1 MKILVD
7 YITYLFVRI
16 FFCVIQSLS
25 LKQGHAVAR
34 GLAWLFTDIFPA
46 RRKLLRENL
55 ELAYPGLNR
64 AEQRE
69 IILKMWE
76 HLVLMAV
83 EISLAGRKVRDLN
96 WPDHIKLTGAS
107 SLLSLMHQGRPVIIV
122 TGHFGNFEMGGFS
135 LGVLTYPSH
144 SVARTLDNPFL
155 NKFIKNFRE
164 STGQFLIAKNGGSD
178 DIMDVLSHNGLM
190 AFLADQSAGPKGC
203 MVDFFGKKASTF
215 KAIALLSVQ
224 YEAPIVVCYSLRHV
238 NAAGE
243 FEPMQ
248 FDMHIAGVLD
258 PKELPPGISNVKDIT
273 QWYTK
278 KLEDGIRNQP
288 EQYWWL
294 HRRWKEYE
302 PRKKKKLKKEK
313 NNKKQ
318 KRKNA
323 RQKKR
328 NV

>member
-1 MKILVD
+1 MKRIID

-25 LKQGHAVAR
+25 LKQSHSLAR
-34 GLAWLFTDIFPA
+34 TLARLFTDIIPA
-46 RRKLLRENL
+46 RRSLLRENL
-55 ELAYPGLNR
+55 EIAFPGMTP
-64 AEQRE
+64 AERRE
-69 IILKMWE
+69 TILKMWE
-76 HLVLMAV
+76 HLFLMGM
-83 EISLAGRKVRDLN
+83 EIALASRKVRDLN
-96 WPDHIKLTGAS
+96 WQDHIRLTGAG

-164 STGQFLIAKNGGSD
+164 STGQFLIAKSGGSD
-178 DIMDVLSHNGLM
+178 DIMDVLSQNGLM

-224 YEAPIVVCYSLRHV
+224 YEAPIVVCYSLRRENV
-238 NAAGE
+238 AGE
-243 FEPMQ
+243 FEPMK

-258 PKELPPGISNVKDIT
+258 PTDLPPDISNVKDIT

-278 KLEDGIRNQP
+278 KLEEGVRNRP
-288 EQYWWL
+288 GQYWWL

-302 PRKKKKLKKEK
+302 PRKK
-313 NNKKQ
+313 ND
-318 KRKNA
+318 
-323 RQKKR
+323 
-328 NV
+328 